1 MFNIILYLSRAF
13 TVPNHIRFP
22 ISKHIA
28 MLFMK
33 IISIVCVNP
42 PGKQLSQTLFDNMKH
57 ETATLYANYPK
68 PYFKKQVQPLNLVT
82 AEPTVITIFHQ
93 PHFVVVFWYCGFFL
107 WISMVD

>member
-28 MLFMK
+28 MLFIK

-42 PGKQLSQTLFDNMKH
+42 PGKQLSQTLFNNMK
-57 ETATLYANYPK
+57 
-68 PYFKKQVQPLNLVT
+68 QPLFTQITLILTLKNKDNLL
-82 AEPTVITIFHQ
+82 I
-93 PHFVVVFWYCGFFL
+93 
-107 WISMVD
+107 